1 MTDQE
6 TSKLNQDAP
15 EKKPRFRIRLAVQV
29 AFFFAFA
36 TLVAG
41 VISYFALKAITDRT
55 VRSEK
60 EELARHILYDLA
72 AGMSQYQTID
82 EMLVYWMDH
91 ADELDG
97 QQGAVR
103 RHYHAG
109 L

>member
-6 TSKLNQDAP
+6 TSKLNQAP
-15 EKKPRFRIRLAVQV
+15 
-29 AFFFAFA
+29 
-36 TLVAG
+36 
-41 VISYFALKAITDRT
+41 
-55 VRSEK
+55 EK

-72 AGMSQYQTID
+72 AGMNQYQTID

-109 L
+109 LRL